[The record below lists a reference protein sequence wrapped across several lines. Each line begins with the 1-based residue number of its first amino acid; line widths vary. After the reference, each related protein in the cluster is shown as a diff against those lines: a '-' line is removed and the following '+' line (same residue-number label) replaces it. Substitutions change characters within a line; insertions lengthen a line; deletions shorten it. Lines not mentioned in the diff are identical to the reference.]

1 MEHHEWGWMIVVYL
15 FLGGLGAGCMVLS
28 GAAHLG
34 RRGRYQGIARA
45 GAILAPIL
53 VGVGSGL
60 LIFDLGNP
68 LRFWRLFVTFQ
79 PTSPMF
85 IGSWLL
91 IGFSLVTM
99 IYAVLQLPPS
109 WLRSLAGRFPKG
121 SSALETLAT
130 WNKPAKVEVQA
141 GKSLERDQIDINFP
155 HSPKAVRRLRSA
167 MAGIGIPL
175 GLGVGIYTGVLLGAI
190 PARPFW
196 NTPMVAQLFLF
207 SALST
212 AAALLMLVTPLVFKG
227 DASHSELQHRSLLR
241 ADLIFIFL
249 ELFIIIPYIIH
260 GELSVLSAKESLG
273 MILGGPYTGPFW
285 VGVVL
290 IGILIPAAVELV
302 EASVGI
308 KKLPVLLTR
317 GLHFV
322 VPVMILVGGYLLRW
336 VFVHA
341 GQDTAFL

>member
-28 GAAHLG
+28 SAAHLG

-45 GAILAPIL
+45 GALLAPVL
-53 VGVGSGL
+53 VGLGSGL
-60 LIFDLGNP
+60 LIFDLGSP

-79 PTSPMF
+79 PASPMS

-91 IGFSLVTM
+91 VGFSVITS
-99 IYAVLQLPPS
+99 IFAVLQLPPS
-109 WLRSLAGRFPKG
+109 WLRRLAARFPKLG
-121 SSALETLAT
+121 ASFETLAL
-130 WNKPAKVEVQA
+130 WNKPAHVAVRE
-141 GKSLERDQIDINFP
+141 GISIERDQIDINFP
-155 HSPKAVRRLRSA
+155 HSPGGVRRLRSA

-175 GLGVGIYTGVLLGAI
+175 GIGVGIYTGVLLGAI

-212 AAALLMLVTPLVFKG
+212 AAALLMLVTPLVWKG
-227 DASHSELQHRSLLR
+227 DAGQSGLAHRSLLR

-260 GELSVLSAKESLG
+260 GELSVLSAKESLN
-273 MILGGPYTGPFW
+273 MILGGPYSGSFW
-285 VGVVL
+285 IGVVL
-290 IGILIPAAVELV
+290 VGILIPASIELV
-302 EASVGI
+302 EAAGGAR
-308 KKLPVLLTR
+308 KLPARLTR
-317 GLHFV
+317 GLHFI